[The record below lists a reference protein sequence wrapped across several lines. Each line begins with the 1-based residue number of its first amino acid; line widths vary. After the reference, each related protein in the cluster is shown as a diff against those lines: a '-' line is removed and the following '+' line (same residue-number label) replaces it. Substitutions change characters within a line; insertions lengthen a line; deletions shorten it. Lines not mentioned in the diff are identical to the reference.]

1 MKIAAGL
8 ISMFLG
14 LLVLVQSCAVA
25 ATARLGTNTQIAD
38 EASVGIM
45 VGFLIFVAGAFA
57 FGLPTV
63 STVILVLAGLLG
75 LGSSSA
81 YADMGIWA
89 VVALMLAALSG
100 LAARSQ
106 RRARAAAQAT
116 SAPALV
122 PTPSLAAGRG
132 TNMGTGTD
140 PEAVRKSAAPSN
152 RVEPTFGTDR
162 DGGAA

>member
-25 ATARLGTNTQIAD
+25 ATARLGTSAQIAD

-89 VVALMLAALSG
+89 VVALMLAGLSG

-106 RRARAAAQAT
+106 RRARAAAQAA

-122 PTPSLAAGRG
+122 PAPSLAAG
-132 TNMGTGTD
+132 MGTGVGL
-140 PEAVRKSAAPSN
+140 EAVRRSAAPSN
-152 RVEPTFGTDR
+152 RIEPTFGTDR